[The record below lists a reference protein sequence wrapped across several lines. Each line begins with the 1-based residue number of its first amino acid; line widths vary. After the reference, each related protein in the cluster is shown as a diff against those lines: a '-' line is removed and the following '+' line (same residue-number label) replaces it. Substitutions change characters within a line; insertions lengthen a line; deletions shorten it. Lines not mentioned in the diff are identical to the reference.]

1 MGEAVALYE
10 EIQEEIRRS
19 GCCSWTVAS
28 GGVAGGSCRG
38 GLIAQAGGRT
48 LTVWIGICA
57 LGRGHINFFVRVVL
71 ASAFFP
77 MPSI

>member
-1 MGEAVALYE
+1 MVAAAGRWRYKYGVELVL
-10 EIQEEIRRS
+10 QV
-19 GCCSWTVAS
+19 GPGS